1 MFDLSLA
8 ELLLIVVVAVV
19 FIGPK
24 DLPIVVRAIA
34 KFMSN
39 LRGFSHEIKAAFD
52 DLAKESGVSDIKE
65 TLDAEMRMPEILM
78 IKGDDGKMYESYHV
92 PSVEKK
98 ADENDQPKN

>member
-34 KFMSN
+34 KFMAN
-39 LRGFSHEIKAAFD
+39 LRGFTHEIKAAFD

-65 TLDAEMRMPEILM
+65 TLDAEMRLIQ
-78 IKGDDGKMYESYHV
+78 GDDGKMYESYHV
-92 PSVEKK
+92 ASVEKK